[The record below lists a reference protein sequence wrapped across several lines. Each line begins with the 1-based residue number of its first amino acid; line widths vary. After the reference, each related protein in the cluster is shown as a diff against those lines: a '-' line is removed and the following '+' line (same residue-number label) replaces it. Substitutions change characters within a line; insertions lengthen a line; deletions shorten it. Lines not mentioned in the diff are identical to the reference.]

1 MDKLLLTKCLHCRG
15 AMVNDKFY
23 GSHAGYKKGPA
34 GNIIKGESK

>member
-1 MDKLLLTKCLHCRG
+1 MG

-23 GSHAGYKKGPA
+23 GSHAGCKKGSA